1 MKKITFIIT
10 YFISLSFC
18 LKNKSIA
25 QNSNIN
31 NINSKPIV
39 KEIIEPPVIIKDYKK
54 ASDSLLTIAE
64 QNNLNAVKNLE
75 EVKKSKEIFEQ
86 QKKEITLVKQEI
98 KDNINLTIKNV
109 IKKLN
114 DVNKSNNSNIIT
126 INEKTYLI
134 DSVFKKGNLFR
145 KDKWVYEITFPDGKK
160 RKLE

>member
-1 MKKITFIIT
+1 MKKITFIII

-25 QNSNIN
+25 QNSTIN
-31 NINSKPIV
+31 NIKPI
-39 KEIIEPPVIIKDYKK
+39 EPIINDTIEPIKNYKK
-54 ASDSLLTIAE
+54 ASDSLLTE
-64 QNNLNAVKNLE
+64 VEKNNLNSIKTLE

>member
-1 MKKITFIIT
+1 MKKITFIII

-18 LKNKSIA
+18 LKNKSIP
-25 QNSNIN
+25 QNSTIN
-31 NINSKPIV
+31 NIKPI
-39 KEIIEPPVIIKDYKK
+39 INDPIEPIKNYEK
-54 ASDSLLTIAE
+54 ASDSLLSEAE
-64 QNNLNAVKNLE
+64 KNNLNSIKSLE
-75 EVKKSKEIFEQ
+75 EVKKNKEIFEQ

>member
-18 LKNKSIA
+18 LNNKSIA

-98 KDNINLTIKNV
+98 EDNINLTIKNV

>member
-1 MKKITFIIT
+1 MKKITFIII

-25 QNSNIN
+25 QNSTIN
-31 NINSKPIV
+31 NIKPI
-39 KEIIEPPVIIKDYKK
+39 INDPIEPIKDYKK
-54 ASDSLLTIAE
+54 ASDSLLSEAE
-64 QNNLNAVKNLE
+64 KNNLNSIKNLE

-98 KDNINLTIKNV
+98 KENINLTIKNV